1 MDGIELT
8 PDFKEFLRLLE
19 KNGVEY
25 MLVGGFAVGW
35 HGHPRTTGDMDV
47 WVGLAPENI
56 RRLRHCLLRL

>member
-47 WVGLAPENI
+47 WVGLAQENI